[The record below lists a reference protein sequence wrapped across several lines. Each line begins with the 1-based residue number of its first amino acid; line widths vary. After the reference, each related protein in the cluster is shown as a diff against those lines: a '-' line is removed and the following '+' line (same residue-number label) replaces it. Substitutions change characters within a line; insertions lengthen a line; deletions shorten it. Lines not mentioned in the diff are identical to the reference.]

1 MQTNA
6 LLEATNISLNDGD
19 KILLSTIDL
28 SIKPREIVTLIGPNG
43 AGKTTLLNILLGLR
57 APSSGTVTKSKT
69 CRIGYMPQKIQ
80 LNPLLPLTVAHFLAL
95 VNPRSVKTTITID
108 SALARTGVSHLLK
121 TDMSNLSGGEIQ
133 RVLLARALLREPN
146 LLVLDEPVQGV
157 DLKGQNQLYKL
168 ISEIRDELG
177 CGVLMVSHDLH
188 LVMASTDNVICLNQH
203 ICCHGHPESV
213 SNHPAYLELFGNSIS
228 HVAAYTHNHDHD
240 HNLHGEVCKSVPSL
254 SSKEQSSE
262 EKSSKQQSPEHTRE
276 ISDNNLSDNNYLD
289 AASDE
294 FCASK
299 SGKDA

>member
-1 MQTNA
+1 MQSEA
-6 LLEATNISLNDGD
+6 LLKASKISLNDGD
-19 KILLSTIDL
+19 KILLNTIDL

-43 AGKTTLLNILLGLR
+43 AGKTTLLNVLLGLR
-57 APSSGTVTKSKT
+57 APSSGTVTKSRN

-95 VNPRSVKTTITID
+95 VNPSSVTTTITIG
-108 SALARTGVSHLLK
+108 SALSRTGVEHLLE

-157 DLKGQNQLYKL
+157 DLKGQDQLYKL

-213 SNHPAYLELFGNSIS
+213 SNHPAYLELFGNSIH
-228 HVAAYTHNHDHD
+228 HVATYTHKHDHD
-240 HNLHGEVCKSVPSL
+240 HDLHGEICES
-254 SSKEQSSE
+254 
-262 EKSSKQQSPEHTRE
+262 
-276 ISDNNLSDNNYLD
+276 
-289 AASDE
+289 AASELSNKTFKDDDKNIFKTTTSRSSMSQSE
-294 FCASK
+294 RK
-299 SGKDA
+299 S

>member
-1 MQTNA
+1 MQA
-6 LLEATNISLNDGD
+6 DPLLKATNVSLKDGA
-19 KILLSTIDL
+19 KVLLSTIDL

-57 APSSGTVTKSKT
+57 KPSSGVVTKSKN

-80 LNPLLPLTVAHFLAL
+80 LNPLLPLTVEHFLWL
-95 VNPRSVKTTITID
+95 VDTTSLKTAITIN
-108 SALARTGVSHLLK
+108 SALARTGVEHLLK

-157 DLKGQNQLYKL
+157 DLKGQDQLYKL

-213 SNHPAYLELFGNSIS
+213 SNHPAYLELFGNSIN
-228 HVAAYTHNHDHD
+228 HVATYTHHHDHD
-240 HNLHGEVCKSVPSL
+240 HDLHGEVCGSL
-254 SSKEQSSE
+254 SGN
-262 EKSSKQQSPEHTRE
+262 
-276 ISDNNLSDNNYLD
+276 SDQKMHGNTAESLSGRNT
-289 AASDE
+289 E
-294 FCASK
+294 GTK
-299 SGKDA
+299 

>member
-1 MQTNA
+1 MQADT
-6 LLEATNISLNDGD
+6 LLKATNVSLKDGT
-19 KILLSTIDL
+19 KVLLSTIDL

-57 APSSGTVTKSKT
+57 KPSSGVVTKSKN

-80 LNPLLPLTVAHFLAL
+80 LNPLLPLTVEHFLWL
-95 VNPRSVKTTITID
+95 VDTTSLKTAITIN
-108 SALARTGVSHLLK
+108 SALARTGVVHLLK

-157 DLKGQNQLYKL
+157 DLKGQDQLYKL

-213 SNHPAYLELFGNSIS
+213 SNHPAYLELFGNSIN
-228 HVAAYTHNHDHD
+228 HVATYTHHHDHD
-240 HNLHGEVCKSVPSL
+240 HDLHGEVCGSL
-254 SSKEQSSE
+254 SGSSDQNIHSNIAE
-262 EKSSKQQSPEHTRE
+262 SSGAHNAEGTK
-276 ISDNNLSDNNYLD
+276 
-289 AASDE
+289 
-294 FCASK
+294 
-299 SGKDA
+299 

>member
-1 MQTNA
+1 MQADT
-6 LLEATNISLNDGD
+6 LLKATNVSLKDGT
-19 KILLSTIDL
+19 KVLLSTIDL

-57 APSSGTVTKSKT
+57 KPSSGVVTKSKN

-80 LNPLLPLTVAHFLAL
+80 LNPLLPLTVEHFLWL
-95 VNPRSVKTTITID
+95 VDTTSLKTAITIN
-108 SALARTGVSHLLK
+108 SALGRTGVEHLLK

-157 DLKGQNQLYKL
+157 DLKGQDQLYKL

-213 SNHPAYLELFGNSIS
+213 SNHPAYLELFGNSIN
-228 HVAAYTHNHDHD
+228 HVATYTHHHDHD
-240 HNLHGEVCKSVPSL
+240 HDLHGEICGSL
-254 SSKEQSSE
+254 SGSSDQNIHSNIAE
-262 EKSSKQQSPEHTRE
+262 SSGAHNAEGTK
-276 ISDNNLSDNNYLD
+276 
-289 AASDE
+289 
-294 FCASK
+294 
-299 SGKDA
+299 

>member
-1 MQTNA
+1 MQADT
-6 LLEATNISLNDGD
+6 LLKATNVSLKDGT
-19 KILLSTIDL
+19 KVLLSTIDL

-57 APSSGTVTKSKT
+57 KPSSGVVTKSKN

-80 LNPLLPLTVAHFLAL
+80 LNPLLPLTVEHFLWL
-95 VNPRSVKTTITID
+95 VDTTSLKTAITIN
-108 SALARTGVSHLLK
+108 SALARTGVEHLLK

-157 DLKGQNQLYKL
+157 DLKGQDQLYKL

-213 SNHPAYLELFGNSIS
+213 SNHPAYLELFGNSIN
-228 HVAAYTHNHDHD
+228 HVATYTHHHDHD
-240 HNLHGEVCKSVPSL
+240 HDLHGEVCGSL
-254 SSKEQSSE
+254 SGSGDQNIHSNIAESSGAHNAE
-262 EKSSKQQSPEHTRE
+262 GTK
-276 ISDNNLSDNNYLD
+276 
-289 AASDE
+289 
-294 FCASK
+294 
-299 SGKDA
+299 

>member
-1 MQTNA
+1 MQADT
-6 LLEATNISLNDGD
+6 LLKATNVSLKDGT
-19 KILLSTIDL
+19 KVLLSTIDL

-57 APSSGTVTKSKT
+57 KPSSGVVTKSKN

-80 LNPLLPLTVAHFLAL
+80 LNPLLPLTVEHFLWL
-95 VNPRSVKTTITID
+95 VDTTSLKTAITIN
-108 SALARTGVSHLLK
+108 SALARTGVVHLLK

-157 DLKGQNQLYKL
+157 DLKGQDQLYKL

-213 SNHPAYLELFGNSIS
+213 YNHPAYLELFGNSIN
-228 HVAAYTHNHDHD
+228 HVATYTHHHDHD
-240 HNLHGEVCKSVPSL
+240 HDLHGEVCGSL
-254 SSKEQSSE
+254 SGSGDQNIHSNIAESSGAHNAE
-262 EKSSKQQSPEHTRE
+262 GTK
-276 ISDNNLSDNNYLD
+276 
-289 AASDE
+289 
-294 FCASK
+294 
-299 SGKDA
+299 

>member
-1 MQTNA
+1 MQADT
-6 LLEATNISLNDGD
+6 LLKATNVSLKDGT
-19 KILLSTIDL
+19 KVLLSTIDL

-57 APSSGTVTKSKT
+57 KPSSGVVTKSKN

-80 LNPLLPLTVAHFLAL
+80 LNPLLPLTVEHFLWL
-95 VNPRSVKTTITID
+95 VDTTSLKTAITIN
-108 SALARTGVSHLLK
+108 SALARTGVVHLLK

-157 DLKGQNQLYKL
+157 DLKGQDQLYKL

-213 SNHPAYLELFGNSIS
+213 SNHPAYLELFGNSIN
-228 HVAAYTHNHDHD
+228 HVATYTHHHDHD
-240 HNLHGEVCKSVPSL
+240 HDLHGEVCGSL
-254 SSKEQSSE
+254 SGSGDQNIHSNIAESSGAHNAE
-262 EKSSKQQSPEHTRE
+262 GTQ
-276 ISDNNLSDNNYLD
+276 
-289 AASDE
+289 
-294 FCASK
+294 
-299 SGKDA
+299 

>member
-1 MQTNA
+1 MHTDT
-6 LLEATNISLNDGD
+6 LLKATNVSLRDGD
-19 KILLSTIDL
+19 KVLLSTIDL

-57 APSSGTVTKSKT
+57 KPSSGVVTKSKN

-80 LNPLLPLTVAHFLAL
+80 LNPLLPLTVKHFLSL
-95 VNPRSVKTTITID
+95 VNSSSAKTTITIE
-108 SALARTGVSHLLK
+108 SALKRTGVEHLLT

-157 DLKGQNQLYKL
+157 DLKGQDQLYKL

-213 SNHPAYLELFGNSIS
+213 SNHPAYLELFGNSIN
-228 HVAAYTHNHDHD
+228 HVATYTHHHDHD
-240 HNLHGEVCKSVPSL
+240 HDLHGEVCGSL
-254 SSKEQSSE
+254 SANSDQK
-262 EKSSKQQSPEHTRE
+262 T
-276 ISDNNLSDNNYLD
+276 SDNTAESLGAHN
-289 AASDE
+289 A
-294 FCASK
+294 K
-299 SGKDA
+299 GTK

>member
-1 MQTNA
+1 MQADT
-6 LLEATNISLNDGD
+6 LLKATNVSLKDGT
-19 KILLSTIDL
+19 KVLLSTIDL

-57 APSSGTVTKSKT
+57 KPSSGVVTKSKN

-80 LNPLLPLTVAHFLAL
+80 LNPLLPLTVEHFLWL
-95 VNPRSVKTTITID
+95 VDTTSLKTAITIN
-108 SALARTGVSHLLK
+108 SALARTGVVHLLK

-157 DLKGQNQLYKL
+157 DLKGQDQLYKL

-213 SNHPAYLELFGNSIS
+213 SNHPAYLELFGNSIN
-228 HVAAYTHNHDHD
+228 HVATYTHHHDHD
-240 HNLHGEVCKSVPSL
+240 HDLHGEVCGSL
-254 SSKEQSSE
+254 SGSGDQNIHSNIAESSGAHNAE
-262 EKSSKQQSPEHTRE
+262 GTK
-276 ISDNNLSDNNYLD
+276 
-289 AASDE
+289 
-294 FCASK
+294 
-299 SGKDA
+299 